1 MLENN
6 KIVVVGGGHAG
17 IEAAL
22 SISRLGLLALI
33 VTMDKRALGRLSC
46 NPAVGGLA
54 KSHLVREIDALGG
67 IMAMAS
73 DANALQYKTLNKTKG
88 RAVWATRVQIDKK
101 KYPNYIQ
108 KHISLD
114 DKISIVEDEVVSLK
128 IKKGRAVGVFTKQS
142 GLIRC
147 SAVVV
152 TCGTFLNGLIHVG
165 EKTFRAGRIGEPG
178 SYGLTENLKEMGFV
192 SARLKTGTPP
202 RISKE
207 SINLDLVERAPGDK
221 MYSCL
226 SIETKKKAFKQENC
240 FLVNTNKEVHRIIE
254 KNISKSAMFSGKIK
268 GVGPRYCPSVE
279 DKIIR
284 FSDRDS
290 HHLFLEPEWKN
301 SNQIYVNGFSTSL
314 PQEVQLQALKE
325 IKSLENVEFIR
336 PGYAIEYDFFPPRQL
351 KETLESKNIEG
362 LFFAGQINGTSGYEE
377 AAAQGLVAGVNSA
390 KYLLGEGFLIL
401 PRNLSYIGVMIDDLI
416 TSHLDEPYR
425 MFTSRAE
432 HRLFLRS
439 DNCYT
444 RLFGLSQKHKLLT
457 KKRHVKQKLYL
468 KLLNQVFSYVE
479 NNSVLIK
486 NKKVSIKKAVRRPES
501 FLMNFLKIE
510 DFSGTLFLQE
520 AVFEAETSIKY
531 EGYIEN
537 EKDRIR
543 KNLTLERLAIPNNI
557 NYNEIQGLS
566 AESRERLNL
575 VLPRTIGQASRV
587 SGIRPTDIT
596 LLGVFVKSLVSR
608 ET

>member
-22 SISRLGLLALI
+22 SISRLGLPALI

-221 MYSCL
+221 THSCL
-226 SIETKKKAFKQENC
+226 SIETKKKAFKQEDC
-240 FLVNTNKEVHRIIE
+240 FLVNTNKEVHLIIE

-284 FSDRDS
+284 FS
-290 HHLFLEPEWKN
+290 
-301 SNQIYVNGFSTSL
+301 V
-314 PQEVQLQALKE
+314 
-325 IKSLENVEFIR
+325 
-336 PGYAIEYDFFPPRQL
+336 
-351 KETLESKNIEG
+351 
-362 LFFAGQINGTSGYEE
+362 
-377 AAAQGLVAGVNSA
+377 
-390 KYLLGEGFLIL
+390 
-401 PRNLSYIGVMIDDLI
+401 
-416 TSHLDEPYR
+416 
-425 MFTSRAE
+425 
-432 HRLFLRS
+432 
-439 DNCYT
+439 
-444 RLFGLSQKHKLLT
+444 
-457 KKRHVKQKLYL
+457 
-468 KLLNQVFSYVE
+468 
-479 NNSVLIK
+479 
-486 NKKVSIKKAVRRPES
+486 
-501 FLMNFLKIE
+501 LKI
-510 DFSGTLFLQE
+510 
-520 AVFEAETSIKY
+520 
-531 EGYIEN
+531 
-537 EKDRIR
+537 
-543 KNLTLERLAIPNNI
+543 
-557 NYNEIQGLS
+557 NEI
-566 AESRERLNL
+566 E
-575 VLPRTIGQASRV
+575 I
-587 SGIRPTDIT
+587 I
-596 LLGVFVKSLVSR
+596 
-608 ET
+608 